1 MNPCDSF
8 LLHLLEPGEF
18 LRIGYAPDKDGRVR
32 VSLEG
37 GGGSGS
43 LGQRIEAALGGLRA
57 SGYAFGRTTRW
68 KPGERA
74 GTEDRWVEIRPRSDA
89 APVVLRGALGFGT
102 ERAETASELR
112 LPRVDG
118 SMRTGYE
125 PGPLGLI
132 SGSPGIVGV
141 EIDFKCRNLSHEEAA
156 QMDRALELRSL
167 AARAMPVPASLQRPS
182 CEETY
187 LALWLLHRIGWDVTL
202 RVGIADGYP
211 VPATLLELAARAF
224 FLSESEVL
232 EPSASEFG
240 PDAKSLSGC
249 FPKGWPFPGLL
260 PDLGDLDSLAANPL
274 HNRHLPRLPKDG
286 LVIGVAEGRRVR
298 LPSDSRDRHT
308 YIVGAT
314 GTGKSTLLERM
325 IVEDIRRGEGVV
337 LLDPHGDLF
346 HRIRE
351 SVPSSRQ
358 ADLFCLDPS
367 SGDQV
372 PGFNIFD
379 LSSVPSGQR
388 QRRAA
393 LIVGELLRLFEEI
406 WNMREAGGP
415 MFELYFRNAIYLSML
430 QSEEGGKRLHLGH
443 FSKIFQDGEFRK
455 ELISRCEDSDAVE
468 FWTKMAERVNGDCS
482 LANIAPYIVSKVNSL
497 VQGGY
502 IRNLLCRDLNEL
514 RLGERIDGG
523 RIVLV
528 NLDKGRLGS
537 HESRLLGT
545 LLMSEIFSS
554 GLARSAVPEGDR
566 RPINLYVDEFQNFV
580 SDNVASMLSEARKFG
595 LRLTL
600 ANQTLAQ
607 LKAHAGRQ
615 DLLETVL
622 GNVGNLIAFR
632 LGVPDAER
640 LRLFLDP
647 FTSSDLQEMP
657 NFTAFARLLTGEGPV
672 RPLVFRT
679 LPARK
684 RIRPEYDAM
693 DQTCPEPP
701 QMLATRATQPV
712 TATKRSVTPKVR
724 RQGPNKPNR
733 KEKTNERQLKHQPT

>member
-68 KPGERA
+68 MPGERA

-89 APVVLRGALGFGT
+89 SPIVRRGALGFGT
-102 ERAETASELR
+102 ERAETAAELR

-125 PGPLGLI
+125 PGPMELI
-132 SGSPGIVGV
+132 STSPGVVGV
-141 EIDFKCRNLSHEEAA
+141 EIDFKGQILSHEEAA

-182 CEETY
+182 CKETY

-202 RVGIADGYP
+202 RVGIADEYP
-211 VPATLLELAARAF
+211 VPTTLLELAGRAF
-224 FLSESEVL
+224 FLSESEVV
-232 EPSASEFG
+232 ESSASEFG

-249 FPKGWPFPGLL
+249 FPKGWPFPRLL
-260 PDLGDLDSLAANPL
+260 PDLRDLDSLAANRL

-351 SVPSSRQ
+351 SVPASRQ
-358 ADLFCLDPS
+358 GDLFCLDPS
-367 SGDQV
+367 SEDQG

-379 LSSVPSGQR
+379 LTSVPSELR

-415 MFELYFRNAIYLSML
+415 MFELYFRNAIYLAML
-430 QSEEGGKRLHLGH
+430 QKEESVKRLHLGH
-443 FSKIFQDGEFRK
+443 LSKIFQDGDFRK
-455 ELISRCEDSDAVE
+455 ELISNCEDGDAAE
-468 FWTKMAERVNGDCS
+468 FWTKMAEKVNGDCS

-502 IRNLLCRDLNEL
+502 IRNLLCRDHNEL

-545 LLMSEIFSS
+545 LLMSEIFSA
-554 GLARSAVPEGDR
+554 GLSRSAVPESAR
-566 RPINLYVDEFQNFV
+566 RPVNLYVDEFQNFV

-607 LKAHAGRQ
+607 LKAHSGRQ

-657 NFTAFARLLTGEGPV
+657 NFTAFARLLTSEGPI

-679 LPARK
+679 LRARK
-684 RIRPEYDAM
+684 LARTGHDSKGRFRTDLL
-693 DQTCPEPP
+693 QTFTPRE
-701 QMLATRATQPV
+701 TQTV
-712 TATKRSVTPKVR
+712 TATKKSVTPRNR
-724 RQGPNKPNR
+724 RQVPDKPNR
-733 KEKTNERQLKHQPT
+733 KENKNAR